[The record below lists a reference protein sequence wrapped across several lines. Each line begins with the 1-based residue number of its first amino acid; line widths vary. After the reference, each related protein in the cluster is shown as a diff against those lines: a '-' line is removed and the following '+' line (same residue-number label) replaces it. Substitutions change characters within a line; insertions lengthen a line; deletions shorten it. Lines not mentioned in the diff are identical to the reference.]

1 MRRLRLFILIAG
13 LMKAICGDGKSKSV
27 IENAER

>member
-13 LMKAICGDGKSKSV
+13 LTKVICGDQKNKSV